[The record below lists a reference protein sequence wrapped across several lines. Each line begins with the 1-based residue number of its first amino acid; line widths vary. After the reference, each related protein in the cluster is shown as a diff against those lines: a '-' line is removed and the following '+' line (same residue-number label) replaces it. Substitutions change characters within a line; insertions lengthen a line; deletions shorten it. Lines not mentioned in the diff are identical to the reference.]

1 MLIDSRH
8 GIKQIDLEFLS
19 FLKKNKLN
27 FRLVLTKSDKLT
39 LSNKEKILE
48 TFNKYEKKP
57 FNKTI
62 FTSTK
67 TKEGIKELKRDI
79 IKIISKNEKKTNT
92 NI

>member
-1 MLIDSRH
+1 M
-8 GIKQIDLEFLS
+8 
-19 FLKKNKLN
+19 
-27 FRLVLTKSDKLT
+27 TKSDKQT

-48 TFNKYEKKP
+48 TFNKNGSKKL
-57 FNKTI
+57 FNKII

-79 IKIISKNEKKTNT
+79 LKIISENEKKTNT